1 MGQRWFVDRHPPR
14 HTCQSCE
21 IFRDRRAA
29 RPDAEGWTPKHLT
42 DRRQATKKGGRRI
55 DPFQNLFVV
64 LQDIAP
70 RARRNKIKPRST
82 LVSTFGEHGIIA
94 WEKPPFALQPTGHL
108 RVWKC
113 RQGTDHADGD
123 AGRLDAI
130 DHVRSNCF
138 GLAVETDDET
148 GHNIHA
154 SRIDLVDAF
163 LQAAPCILLL
173 LYGDE
178 RVAVGTFDADENCK
192 EICLAHLHQKL
203 GIIGEV
209 DRRFGRSG
217 HARSCLRKSNNVT
230 RGSFRGLLSLTPGPP
245 PCRLPITSPARSKSP
260 TSCCCGRQSP
270 RRRLGGKPWGTAR
283 EVPAIITF
291 TAFADGPLSQA

>member
-82 LVSTFGEHGIIA
+82 LVSTFGKHGIIA
-94 WEKPPFALQPTGHL
+94 WEKPPFALQPARQL

-113 RQGTDHADGD
+113 RQETDHADGD

-130 DHVRSNCF
+130 DHVVEARHGTLAEV
-138 GLAVETDDET
+138 GLKLF
-148 GHNIHA
+148 
-154 SRIDLVDAF
+154 SLKDA
-163 LQAAPCILLL
+163 LALAPRPS
-173 LYGDE
+173 GDE
-178 RVAVGTFDADENCK
+178 RIDDAF
-192 EICLAHLHQKL
+192 
-203 GIIGEV
+203 
-209 DRRFGRSG
+209 RF
-217 HARSCLRKSNNVT
+217 A
-230 RGSFRGLLSLTPGPP
+230 
-245 PCRLPITSPARSKSP
+245 
-260 TSCCCGRQSP
+260 
-270 RRRLGGKPWGTAR
+270 
-283 EVPAIITF
+283 
-291 TAFADGPLSQA
+291 